1 MALIARQA
9 TVNARHE
16 VVGCEL
22 FHRSRTGPAHTTVTD
37 MALVFT
43 TLSHAGSEGL
53 VGQKLLFA
61 NCTHKS
67 LAGGH
72 LQLLHPQQLVLE
84 IAPLGHAATQE
95 VALRLPMLQSLR
107 QRSFHLAFN
116 LMRLVP
122 SAGLGQER
130 DIASLHQAATVLGHG
145 RLLRRAA
152 LLLASAR
159 SGGAPS
165 AAGRRPHQQRPPC
178 RLLPG
183 QNRWAAEPCALPL
196 PLPGAGLFPWPGSP
210 STGGWQTGT
219 ALPYDWQSGICNAC
233 TECNKPKLPQW
244 PSFCR
249 RCI

>member
-53 VGQKLLFA
+53 VGQKLLFVH
-61 NCTHKS
+61 CMHKS

-107 QRSFHLAFN
+107 QRSFHMAFN

-165 AAGRRPHQQRPPC
+165 AAGRRPHQQRPPAGFC
-178 RLLPG
+178 LGRTAGRLNPVLCPCPAPAWSQG
-183 QNRWAAEPCALPL
+183 QAALPRAAGKLAGIALRLAVWHLQCL
-196 PLPGAGLFPWPGSP
+196 P
-210 STGGWQTGT
+210 
-219 ALPYDWQSGICNAC
+219 
-233 TECNKPKLPQW
+233 
-244 PSFCR
+244 
-249 RCI
+249 